1 MAEDTTVRVASGVRP
16 PRRSSAAHR
25 PGPRE
30 GRAARAGRSP
40 RPWLRVAV
48 VGALAVTA
56 VLCYLFLF
64 LRGSFEFAIERRLIA
79 VGAMVV
85 VAFTQGVATLLFQ
98 TVTQNRILTPSIMGF
113 DSVYTLAQTALV
125 VVFGGGVLA
134 ATDGVGK
141 VVAQTLLM
149 VAFATF
155 LFRWLFSGRRA
166 NLHVLLLVGVAIGMA
181 FDSLATFGQRV
192 LAPADYDLLSARLFG
207 RLTAADPQ
215 VLPLAGA
222 VCVLVGFVVV
232 RRHARLDVLHLGR
245 DVATNL
251 GVDHRRE
258 LTVALVCVSVLVA
271 MSTALVGPMTFF
283 GFLVAALT
291 HQIAGSHRH
300 AVLLPTAFSLGVLV
314 LVGGQFVMEHVF
326 YATGMLTVV
335 LEFIG
340 GLVFLVLLLRKG
352 TL

>member
-1 MAEDTTVRVASGVRP
+1 MAEDTTVRAVPAPRPARTGNRPHRAVRRDGAVRT
-16 PRRSSAAHR
+16 PRTA
-25 PGPRE
+25 
-30 GRAARAGRSP
+30 

-48 VGALAVTA
+48 VGALAAVA

-64 LRGSFEFAIERRLIA
+64 LRGSFEFAIERRLTA
-79 VGAMVV
+79 VGAMVL

-98 TVTQNRILTPSIMGF
+98 TVTQNRVLTPSIMGF
-113 DSVYTLAQTALV
+113 DSVYTLAQTAMV
-125 VVFGGGVLA
+125 VAFGGAVLA

-155 LFRWLFSGRRA
+155 LFRWLFSGRHA

-181 FDSLATFGQRV
+181 FDSVATFGQRV

-207 RLTAADPQ
+207 RLTAAEPH
-215 VLPLAGA
+215 VLALAA
-222 VCVLVGFVVV
+222 VVCVLVGIVVV

-258 LTVALVCVSVLVA
+258 LTVVLVCVSVLVA
-271 MSTALVGPMTFF
+271 MSTAVVGPLTFF
-283 GFLVAALT
+283 GFLVAVLT
-291 HQIAGSHRH
+291 HQVAGTHRH
-300 AVLLPTAFSLGVLV
+300 AVLLPMSFLLGVLV

-335 LEFIG
+335 LEFVG
-340 GLVFLVLLLRKG
+340 GTVFLVLLLRKG